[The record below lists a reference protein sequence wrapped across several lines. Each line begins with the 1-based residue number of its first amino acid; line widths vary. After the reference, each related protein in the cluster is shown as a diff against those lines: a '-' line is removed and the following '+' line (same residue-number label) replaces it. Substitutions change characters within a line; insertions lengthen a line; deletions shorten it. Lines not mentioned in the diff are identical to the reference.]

1 VRSLES
7 VLWKT
12 GKQALFFVPPC
23 FNTNNKPHDGPWPL
37 RVILYEKGVC
47 GGTSLKSV
55 SDVRASFLPGIS
67 KKNIS
72 RGIPEK
78 NNGILGRYYI
88 YGPVGWLTISLT
100 FSL

>member
-1 VRSLES
+1 M
-7 VLWKT
+7 
-12 GKQALFFVPPC
+12 PPY

-47 GGTSLKSV
+47 GGTSIKSV

-67 KKNIS
+67 KKHIR

-78 NNGILGRYYI
+78 ITAFWDAITYTALLDG
-88 YGPVGWLTISLT
+88 
-100 FSL
+100 